1 VLAKVAVVALVLVG
15 SGTLVPG
22 AAGGQVNGVVRLDCP
37 AENDANVTERDV
49 RIRRDGNVHF
59 RIVLGFESELLY
71 ARRPKDIFK
80 SHGRDFEHQPGTFYE
95 ELTLG
100 RGRWLVGCFSGVFST
115 RDHPPEDYALIR
127 VVR

>member
-1 VLAKVAVVALVLVG
+1 MVSRAAVVALVLVAG
-15 SGTLVPG
+15 VPLAPV

-37 AENDANVTERDV
+37 AENDASVTEKNV
-49 RIRRDGNVHF
+49 RIRKDGNVHF
-59 RIVLGFESELLY
+59 RIVLEFESELLY

-80 SHGRDFEHQPGTFYE
+80 SHGRDFEHQPGIFYE

-100 RGRWLVGCFSGVFST
+100 RGRWLVGCFSGTFST